1 MAGRRQFAEK
11 LRMQLIHQRTLLRMC
26 AVSQLVE
33 ERKQQAS
40 ATDRMP
46 TATGRVKR

>member
-1 MAGRRQFAEK
+1 
-11 LRMQLIHQRTLLRMC
+11 MQLIHQRTLLRMC

-40 ATDRMP
+40 AHFAMVSPTSTDRMP